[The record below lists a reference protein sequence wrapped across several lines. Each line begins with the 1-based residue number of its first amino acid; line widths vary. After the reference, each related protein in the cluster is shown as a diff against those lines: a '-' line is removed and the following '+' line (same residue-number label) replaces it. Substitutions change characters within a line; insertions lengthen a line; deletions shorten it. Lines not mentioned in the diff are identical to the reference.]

1 MIYDAKGR
9 PMRRTIGF
17 LSRMEPEP
25 RQYAPLVDALGYAI
39 VDAEGYD
46 AQEQCDET
54 AAAVA
59 A

>member
-25 RQYAPLVDALGYAI
+25 RQYAPLVDALGYVI
-39 VDAEGYD
+39 VAAEEYD
-46 AQEQCDET
+46 AQEQCEN
-54 AAAVA
+54 AEAPRP
-59 A
+59 